1 MPSANKSLGPDL
13 VNRPLKFCSNL
24 LTVRH
29 QAQDPVPSA
38 VLFGWRCGKT
48 CCEASGS
55 NVTWKRQ
62 NKPGR
67 NRNTHTHTPNK
78 QKSRN
83 GWAAST
89 VKTFLFYGCCRIKYC
104 RVWSSSS
111 TRPVHTASQIISPV
125 SSWNH
130 CINMVMYSDSF
141 RPVGGRVNVSIQSE
155 VLSRC
160 VLVNP
165 LINNFWFILLWL
177 MLNKQPKVFN
187 IGSVAEALQGGNVL
201 SD

>member
-1 MPSANKSLGPDL
+1 MNQNLIFTLSSLGVFCYSYWLMILWCRHRSSCTTNIFFLLFCKFHTMPSANKSLGPDL

-67 NRNTHTHTPNK
+67 NRNTHTHTNTTPNK

-104 RVWSSSS
+104 KVLQSLIILQY
-111 TRPVHTASQIISPV
+111 TASTHSLPDHF
-125 SSWNH
+125 SS
-130 CINMVMYSDSF
+130 F
-141 RPVGGRVNVSIQSE
+141 Q
-155 VLSRC
+155 LK
-160 VLVNP
+160 P
-165 LINNFWFILLWL
+165 LYKYGYVFW
-177 MLNKQPKVFN
+177 
-187 IGSVAEALQGGNVL
+187 
-201 SD
+201 